1 MEYRLKINMD
11 KLIQKISKLK
21 TTETL
26 QSFLDEQDI
35 DQLILLDEYL
45 RDKYHNEGIQVI
57 QDTKYDLIKESLK
70 IRNPDWQE
78 PIGAKIQEGD
88 NRVKLP
94 FWLGS
99 MDKIKQEEDT
109 KIKNWITKNKII
121 DEISDKYI
129 VSSKLDGVSCLA
141 VFDNEKI
148 KLYTRGDGTI
158 GSDISHLKK
167 YIKTIPNELT
177 VEKLAVR
184 GELIIPEKV
193 FQKKYSKLY
202 QNPRN
207 MIAGLIGSKTSREG
221 LSDIH
226 FVVYEIVG
234 ESKMPS
240 PQTQLEILKEN
251 KFEVVNHTFTNE
263 IDSNILT
270 NFLIKMK
277 KDSQYELDGIIVQ
290 TNIEYTRNKDKNPKY
305 AFAFKIQGDSIETSV
320 INVEWNVSQ
329 WGALKPIVNIKP
341 VKISGVTISKATG
354 YNGRFIVDNNIG
366 PGAIVTI
373 IRSGDVIP
381 KIINVVKI
389 SDSGKPDLPN
399 ILYKWTDTHVDLIVS
414 EEDKEDNQ
422 EISNKMCVKRIT
434 RFFEKLNIKEIG
446 QSRVQK
452 LFDNGIDTLIKI
464 ISSSKE
470 ELINGLESEKLGEK
484 IYENIKT
491 ALTNIKPSD
500 LLGATGVF
508 GEGIGQRKLEVL
520 FETIPDILSIKTSKS
535 ELKELIM
542 KAPGFSDISAD
553 LIIDNLKY
561 GISFMESIKPF
572 IINNIS
578 YKQKKNIVLDSTIE
592 QTLSKKIFVVSGFR
606 DNGELK
612 LEIEKRGGQLIDTWK
627 ANASG
632 VIVGKKALGQET
644 GKVKKALDKGIKV
657 YTVDEFRAE
666 FF

>member
-1 MEYRLKINMD
+1 
-11 KLIQKISKLK
+11 
-21 TTETL
+21 
-26 QSFLDEQDI
+26 
-35 DQLILLDEYL
+35 
-45 RDKYHNEGIQVI
+45 
-57 QDTKYDLIKESLK
+57 
-70 IRNPDWQE
+70 
-78 PIGAKIQEGD
+78 
-88 NRVKLP
+88 
-94 FWLGS
+94 
-99 MDKIKQEEDT
+99 MDKIKQEEDA
-109 KIKNWITKNKII
+109 KIKNWITKNKIV
-121 DEISDKYI
+121 DQANKYI

-148 KLYTRGDGTI
+148 NLYTRGDGTT

-167 YIKTIPNELT
+167 YIKTIPNELN

-193 FQKKYSKLY
+193 FEKKYSKLY

-207 MIAGLIGSKTSREG
+207 MIAGLIGSKTAREG

-234 ESKMPS
+234 ETKMQS
-240 PQTQLEILKEN
+240 PESQLKILKEN

-270 NFLIKMK
+270 NFLVKMK
-277 KDSQYELDGIIVQ
+277 KDSKYELDGIIIQ
-290 TNIEYTRNKDKNPKY
+290 TNVEYTRNKDKNPKY
-305 AFAFKIQGDSIETSV
+305 AFAFKVQGDSIDTTV

-341 VKISGVTISKATG
+341 VKLSGVTISKATG
-354 YNGRFIVDNNIG
+354 YNGRFIVDNKIG

-389 SDSGKPDLPN
+389 SDSGEPDLPN
-399 ILYKWTDTHVDLIVS
+399 IQYKWTDTHVDLIAS
-414 EEDKEDNQ
+414 GEDEEGNDD
-422 EISNKMCVKRIT
+422 ISNKMCVKRIT

-446 QSRVQK
+446 KSRVQK

-464 ISSSKE
+464 ISCSKQ
-470 ELINGLESEKLGEK
+470 ELITGLDSEKLGEK

-491 ALTNIKPSD
+491 ALTNIKPAD

-508 GEGIGQRKLEVL
+508 GEGMGQRKLEAL
-520 FETIPDILSIKTSKS
+520 FEEIPDILSMDSDSQLKDLVMKT
-535 ELKELIM
+535 
-542 KAPGFSDISAD
+542 PGFSDISAD
-553 LIIDNLKY
+553 LVIDNLKY
-561 GISFMESIKPF
+561 AISFMDSIKPY
-572 IINNIS
+572 ITN
-578 YKQKKNIVLDSTIE
+578 KQKKDIESESDLDSNIE

-612 LEIEKRGGQLIDTWK
+612 TEIEKRGGKLIDTWK
-627 ANASG
+627 ADASG
-632 VIVGKKALGQET
+632 VIVGKKAVGQET

>member
-1 MEYRLKINMD
+1 MD

-141 VFDNEKI
+141 VFDNQKI

-399 ILYKWTDTHVDLIVS
+399 IPYKWTDTHVDLIVS

-464 ISSSKE
+464 ISSSKQ
-470 ELINGLESEKLGEK
+470 ELINGLDSEKLGEK

>member
-1 MEYRLKINMD
+1 MD

-141 VFDNEKI
+141 VFDNQKI

-202 QNPRN
+202 QNQRN

-240 PQTQLEILKEN
+240 PETQLEILKKN

-470 ELINGLESEKLGEK
+470 ELINGLESEKHGEK

>member
-1 MEYRLKINMD
+1 MD

-141 VFDNEKI
+141 VFDNQKI

-240 PQTQLEILKEN
+240 PETQLEILKKN

-270 NFLIKMK
+270 NFLVKMK

-464 ISSSKE
+464 ISSSKQ
-470 ELINGLESEKLGEK
+470 ELINGLDSEKLGEK

-520 FETIPDILSIKTSKS
+520 FETIPDILSIKTSNS

>member
-1 MEYRLKINMD
+1 MD
-11 KLIQKISKLK
+11 KLIQKISKK
-21 TTETL
+21 TTQTL
-26 QSFLDEQDI
+26 QEYLDEQEI

-57 QDTKYDLIKESLK
+57 PDTKYDLIKETLK
-70 IRNPDWQE
+70 IRNPDYQE

-99 MDKIKQEEDT
+99 MDKIKQEEDS

-121 DEISDKYI
+121 DEISDKNKYI
-129 VSSKLDGVSCLA
+129 ISSKLDGVSCLA
-141 VFDNEKI
+141 VFDNQKI

-158 GSDISHLKK
+158 GSDISHLKN
-167 YIKTIPNELT
+167 YIKTIPTELT
-177 VEKLAVR
+177 VGKIAVR
-184 GELIIPEKV
+184 GELIIQEKV
-193 FQKKYSKLY
+193 FEKKYSKLY

-207 MIAGLIGSKTSREG
+207 MIAGLIGSKTAREG

-240 PQTQLEILKEN
+240 PETQLNFLKEN
-251 KFEVVNHTFTNE
+251 KFEVVNHTFANE

-270 NFLIKMK
+270 NLLIKMK
-277 KDSQYELDGIIVQ
+277 KDSKYELDGIIIQ

-305 AFAFKIQGDSIETSV
+305 AFAFKVQGDSIETSV

-341 VKISGVTISKATG
+341 VKLSGVTISKATG

-399 ILYKWTDTHVDLIVS
+399 IPYKWTDTHVDLIVS
-414 EEDKEDNQ
+414 EEDKEDNK

-452 LFDNGIDTLIKI
+452 LFDNGINTLIKI
-464 ISSSKE
+464 ISSSKQ
-470 ELINGLESEKLGEK
+470 ELINGLDSEKLGEK

-491 ALTNIKPSD
+491 ALTNIKPAD

-520 FETIPDILSIKTSKS
+520 FETIPDILYMKSSKT

-542 KAPGFSDISAD
+542 KTPGFSDISAD

-572 IINNIS
+572 ILNDGKKS
-578 YKQKKNIVLDSTIE
+578 QKNIDLVSDIQ

-612 LEIEKRGGQLIDTWK
+612 SEIEKRGGQLIDTWK

-632 VIVGKKALGQET
+632 VIVGKKAVGQET

-657 YTVDEFRAE
+657 YTVDEFREE

>member
-1 MEYRLKINMD
+1 MD

-57 QDTKYDLIKESLK
+57 PDTKYDLIKESLK

-520 FETIPDILSIKTSKS
+520 FETIPDILSIKTSNS

>member
-1 MEYRLKINMD
+1 MD

-57 QDTKYDLIKESLK
+57 PDTKYDLIKESLK

-399 ILYKWTDTHVDLIVS
+399 IPYKWTDTHVDLIVS

-520 FETIPDILSIKTSKS
+520 FETIPDILSIKTSNS

>member
-1 MEYRLKINMD
+1 MD

-21 TTETL
+21 TTEKL
-26 QSFLDEQDI
+26 QEYLDSQDI
-35 DQLILLDEYL
+35 NQIILLDEYL
-45 RDKYHNEGIQVI
+45 RDKYYNEGIQVI
-57 QDTKYDLIKESLK
+57 PDTQYDLIKETLK
-70 IRNPDWQE
+70 SRNPDWQE

-99 MDKIKQEEDT
+99 MDKIKQEEDA
-109 KIKNWITKNKII
+109 KIKNWITKNKIV
-121 DEISDKYI
+121 DQANKYI

-148 KLYTRGDGTI
+148 NLYTRGDGTT

-167 YIKTIPNELT
+167 YIKTIPNELN

-193 FQKKYSKLY
+193 FEKKYSKLY

-207 MIAGLIGSKTSREG
+207 MIAGLIGSKTAREG

-234 ESKMPS
+234 ETKMQS
-240 PQTQLEILKEN
+240 PESQLKILKEN

-270 NFLIKMK
+270 NFLVKMK
-277 KDSQYELDGIIVQ
+277 KDSKYELDGIIIQ
-290 TNIEYTRNKDKNPKY
+290 TNVEYTRNKDKNPKY
-305 AFAFKIQGDSIETSV
+305 AFAFKVQGDSIDTTV

-341 VKISGVTISKATG
+341 VKLSGVTISKATG
-354 YNGRFIVDNNIG
+354 YNGRFIVDNKIG

-389 SDSGKPDLPN
+389 SDSGEPDLPN
-399 ILYKWTDTHVDLIVS
+399 IQYKWTDTHVDLIAS
-414 EEDKEDNQ
+414 GEDEEGNDD
-422 EISNKMCVKRIT
+422 ISNKMCVKRIT

-446 QSRVQK
+446 KSRVQK

-464 ISSSKE
+464 ISCSKQ
-470 ELINGLESEKLGEK
+470 ELITGLDSEKLGEK

-491 ALTNIKPSD
+491 ALTNIKPAD

-508 GEGIGQRKLEVL
+508 GEGMGQRKLEAL
-520 FETIPDILSIKTSKS
+520 FEEIPDILSMDSDSQLKDLVMKT
-535 ELKELIM
+535 
-542 KAPGFSDISAD
+542 PGFSDISAD
-553 LIIDNLKY
+553 LVIDNLKY
-561 GISFMESIKPF
+561 AISFMDSIKPY
-572 IINNIS
+572 ITN
-578 YKQKKNIVLDSTIE
+578 KQKKDIESESDLDSNIE

-612 LEIEKRGGQLIDTWK
+612 TEIEKRGGKLIDTWK
-627 ANASG
+627 ADASG
-632 VIVGKKALGQET
+632 VIVGKKAVGQET

>member
-1 MEYRLKINMD
+1 MD
-11 KLIQKISKLK
+11 KLIQKISKFK
-21 TTETL
+21 TTEKL
-26 QSFLDEQDI
+26 KSFLDDEHI

-45 RDKYHNEGIQVI
+45 RDKYYNEGIQLI
-57 QDTKYDLIKESLK
+57 PDTKYDLIKETLK

-88 NRVKLP
+88 NRVELP

-99 MDKIKQEEDT
+99 MDKIKQEEDN
-109 KIKNWITKNKII
+109 KIKNWITKNKIV
-121 DEISDKYI
+121 DQPNKYI

-167 YIKTIPNELT
+167 YIKTIPNQLT

-207 MIAGLIGSKTSREG
+207 MIAGLIGSKTAREG

-234 ESKMPS
+234 ENKMPS
-240 PQTQLEILKEN
+240 PESQLKVLKEN
-251 KFEVVNHTFTNE
+251 KFEVVKHIFTNE

-270 NFLIKMK
+270 NFLIQMK
-277 KDSQYELDGIIVQ
+277 KDSPYELDGIIIQ

-305 AFAFKIQGDSIETSV
+305 AFAFKVQGDSIDTTV

-329 WGALKPIVNIKP
+329 WGALKPIVNINP
-341 VKISGVTISKATG
+341 VKLSGVTISKATG
-354 YNGRFIVDNNIG
+354 YNGRFIVDNKIG

-389 SDSGKPDLPN
+389 SDSGEPDLP
-399 ILYKWTDTHVDLIVS
+399 IIPYKWTDTHVDLIAS
-414 EEDKEDNQ
+414 GQDEEGNDD
-422 EISNKMCVKRIT
+422 ISNKMCVKRIT

-464 ISSSKE
+464 ISSSKQ
-470 ELINGLESEKLGEK
+470 ELIDGLDSEKLGEK

-491 ALTNIKPSD
+491 ALTNIKPAD

-508 GEGIGQRKLEVL
+508 GEGMGQRKLEAL
-520 FETIPDILSIKTSKS
+520 FEEIPDILSMKSNS
-535 ELKELIM
+535 ELKDLVM
-542 KAPGFSDISAD
+542 KTPGFSDISAD
-553 LIIDNLKY
+553 LVIDNLKY
-561 GISFMESIKPF
+561 AISFMDSIKPF
-572 IINNIS
+572 IINDTTNIS
-578 YKQKKNIVLDSTIE
+578 KQKKVVDLHSDIE

-612 LEIEKRGGQLIDTWK
+612 AEIEKRGGKLIDTWK
-627 ANASG
+627 ADASG
-632 VIVGKKALGQET
+632 VIVGKKAVGQET

>member
-1 MEYRLKINMD
+1 MD

-57 QDTKYDLIKESLK
+57 PDTKYDLIKESLK

>member
-1 MEYRLKINMD
+1 MD

-399 ILYKWTDTHVDLIVS
+399 IPYKWTDTHVDLIVS

-520 FETIPDILSIKTSKS
+520 FETIPDILSIKTSNS

>member
-1 MEYRLKINMD
+1 MD

-57 QDTKYDLIKESLK
+57 PDTKYDLIKESLK

-141 VFDNEKI
+141 VFDNQKI

-399 ILYKWTDTHVDLIVS
+399 IPYKWTDTHVDLIVS

>member
-1 MEYRLKINMD
+1 MD

-57 QDTKYDLIKESLK
+57 PDTKYDLIKESLK

-240 PQTQLEILKEN
+240 PETQLEILKKN

-270 NFLIKMK
+270 NFLVKMK

-464 ISSSKE
+464 ISSSKQ
-470 ELINGLESEKLGEK
+470 ELINGLDSEKLGEK

-520 FETIPDILSIKTSKS
+520 FETIPDILSIKTSNS

>member
-1 MEYRLKINMD
+1 
-11 KLIQKISKLK
+11 
-21 TTETL
+21 
-26 QSFLDEQDI
+26 
-35 DQLILLDEYL
+35 
-45 RDKYHNEGIQVI
+45 
-57 QDTKYDLIKESLK
+57 
-70 IRNPDWQE
+70 
-78 PIGAKIQEGD
+78 
-88 NRVKLP
+88 
-94 FWLGS
+94 
-99 MDKIKQEEDT
+99 
-109 KIKNWITKNKII
+109 
-121 DEISDKYI
+121 
-129 VSSKLDGVSCLA
+129 
-141 VFDNEKI
+141 
-148 KLYTRGDGTI
+148 
-158 GSDISHLKK
+158 
-167 YIKTIPNELT
+167 
-177 VEKLAVR
+177 
-184 GELIIPEKV
+184 
-193 FQKKYSKLY
+193 
-202 QNPRN
+202 

-240 PQTQLEILKEN
+240 PETQLEILKKN

-270 NFLIKMK
+270 NFLVKMK

-464 ISSSKE
+464 ISSSK
-470 ELINGLESEKLGEK
+470 
-484 IYENIKT
+484 
-491 ALTNIKPSD
+491 
-500 LLGATGVF
+500 
-508 GEGIGQRKLEVL
+508 
-520 FETIPDILSIKTSKS
+520 
-535 ELKELIM
+535 
-542 KAPGFSDISAD
+542 
-553 LIIDNLKY
+553 
-561 GISFMESIKPF
+561 
-572 IINNIS
+572 
-578 YKQKKNIVLDSTIE
+578 
-592 QTLSKKIFVVSGFR
+592 
-606 DNGELK
+606 
-612 LEIEKRGGQLIDTWK
+612 
-627 ANASG
+627 
-632 VIVGKKALGQET
+632 
-644 GKVKKALDKGIKV
+644 
-657 YTVDEFRAE
+657 
-666 FF
+666 

>member
-1 MEYRLKINMD
+1 MD

-57 QDTKYDLIKESLK
+57 PDTKYDLIKESLK

-399 ILYKWTDTHVDLIVS
+399 IPYKWTDTHVDLIVS

>member
-1 MEYRLKINMD
+1 MD

-57 QDTKYDLIKESLK
+57 PDTKYDLIKESLK

-240 PQTQLEILKEN
+240 PETQLEILKKN

-270 NFLIKMK
+270 NFLVKMK

-399 ILYKWTDTHVDLIVS
+399 IPYKWTDTHVDLIVS

>member
-1 MEYRLKINMD
+1 MD
-11 KLIQKISKLK
+11 KLIQKISKIK
-21 TTETL
+21 TIEKL
-26 QSFLDEQDI
+26 QSFLNDEHI

-45 RDKYHNEGIQVI
+45 RDKYYNEGIQLI
-57 QDTKYDLIKESLK
+57 PDTKYDLIKETLK

-99 MDKIKQEEDT
+99 MDKIKQEEDN
-109 KIKNWITKNKII
+109 KIKNWITKNKIV
-121 DEISDKYI
+121 DQKLDKNKYI
-129 VSSKLDGVSCLA
+129 ISSKLDGVSCLV

-148 KLYTRGDGTI
+148 KLYTRGDGTT

-177 VEKLAVR
+177 VGKLAVR
-184 GELIIPEKV
+184 GELIIQEKV

-207 MIAGLIGSKTSREG
+207 MIAGLIGSKTAREG

-234 ESKMPS
+234 ETKMPY
-240 PQTQLEILKEN
+240 PETQLNFLKEN
-251 KFEVVNHTFTNE
+251 KFEVLNHTFTNE
-263 IDSNILT
+263 MDSNILT
-270 NFLIKMK
+270 NFLVKMK
-277 KDSQYELDGIIVQ
+277 KDSKYELDGIIIQ
-290 TNIEYTRNKDKNPKY
+290 TNVEYTRNKDKNPKY
-305 AFAFKIQGDSIETSV
+305 AFAFKVQGDSIETSV

-341 VKISGVTISKATG
+341 VKLSGVTISKATG
-354 YNGRFIVDNNIG
+354 YNGRFIVDNKIG

-389 SDSGKPDLPN
+389 SDSGEPDLPN
-399 ILYKWTDTHVDLIVS
+399 ISYKWTDTHVDLIAS
-414 EEDKEDNQ
+414 GEDEDEEGNNDIN
-422 EISNKMCVKRIT
+422 NKMCVKRIT

-464 ISSSKE
+464 ISCSKQ
-470 ELINGLESEKLGEK
+470 ELINGLDSEKLGEK

-491 ALTNIKPSD
+491 ALTNIKPEN

-508 GEGIGQRKLEVL
+508 GEGMGQRKLEAL
-520 FETIPDILSIKTSKS
+520 FEAIPDILSMKSNS
-535 ELKELIM
+535 ELKDLVM
-542 KAPGFSDISAD
+542 KTPGFSDISAD
-553 LIIDNLKY
+553 LVIDNLKY
-561 GISFMESIKPF
+561 AISFMDSIKPF
-572 IINNIS
+572 IINDATDIS
-578 YKQKKNIVLDSTIE
+578 DKQKKKIDSDIE

-612 LEIEKRGGQLIDTWK
+612 SEIEKRGGQLTDTWK
-627 ANASG
+627 ATASG
-632 VIVGKKALGQET
+632 VIVGKKAVGQET

-657 YTVDEFRAE
+657 YTVDEFKAE